1 MLGFL
6 QKAAARIGRVMM
18 TAFVRVGFRPKVRY
32 IDKNRKNC
40 RYGEPVIFVGNHT
53 SHMDGLLTSVVF
65 APAKGSILVAKDWY
79 EKPKFNWFLKNNRCI
94 PMDRFGLDTA
104 WLRLST
110 AAVKKGES
118 VIIYP
123 EGRTGKEEEPRE
135 FKSGFVMLAVMTRA
149 RVVPYAVD
157 GDYKI
162 IFGRRQR
169 VLIGEPVELTPEGRG
184 LKPEYLEK
192 ESERFRQMVI
202 ELKHKI
208 KEEL

>member
-123 EGRTGKEEEPRE
+123 EGRTGREEEPGE

-157 GDYKI
+157 GDYKV

-169 VLIGEPVELTPEGRG
+169 VLIGEPTELTPEGRG